1 MLNIIANCLNMCK
14 VLKVHVSNM
23 RFLFHFM
30 SIEAM
35 IYMRGLLVTILIW
48 MTFLDDSQKSSQGK
62 VNLPQLINIVHKLV
76 TYDIVGMPSM
86 RTLLV
91 NLSSMA
97 INNSLCQIVYM
108 HGNLQTSNRTI
119 SLLVIRLGT
128 GGGTWHYS
136 TTWVGSMT
144 LEHVIHIS

>member
-1 MLNIIANCLNMCK
+1 MCK

-23 RFLFHFM
+23 CFLFHFM

-97 INNSLCQIVYM
+97 INNSLCQIVYIYARKPPNFKSN
-108 HGNLQTSNRTI
+108 NLFI
-119 SLLVIRLGT
+119 SD
-128 GGGTWHYS
+128 
-136 TTWVGSMT
+136 
-144 LEHVIHIS
+144 